1 MTNGSNDLET
11 IKEIL
16 FTVARRYEAAAE
28 RMDATDERLE
38 RLSQGSDEQI
48 ERIAKGTDERLER
61 LAQGSDERLERLGQR
76 IDEQIERLGQKQERT
91 QEQLDRLREDVDI
104 TFQTISLMI
113 ENGDREMAEFRSAI
127 LGLQTENHRIWEY
140 LMRRYRNG
148 NSDQP

>member
-1 MTNGSNDLET
+1 MTDGSNDLET

-38 RLSQGSDEQI
+38 RL
-48 ERIAKGTDERLER
+48 
-61 LAQGSDERLERLGQR
+61 
-76 IDEQIERLGQKQERT
+76 GQKQERT
-91 QEQLDRLREDVDI
+91 QEQLDQLREDVDI
-104 TFQTISLMI
+104 AFQTISLMT
-113 ENGDREMAEFRSAI
+113 ENADREMAEFRSAI

-148 NSDQP
+148 NGDQP